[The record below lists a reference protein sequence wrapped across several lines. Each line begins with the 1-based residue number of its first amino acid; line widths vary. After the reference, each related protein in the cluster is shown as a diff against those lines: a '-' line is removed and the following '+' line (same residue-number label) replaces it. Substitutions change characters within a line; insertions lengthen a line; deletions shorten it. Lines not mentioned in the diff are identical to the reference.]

1 MMAGLN
7 RTNRIHTVGRSPFLL
22 VSMVLPFQTTQEVL
36 AQLCGPDTR
45 LPKNTEMVVRP
56 DHKFEMKNRK

>member
-7 RTNRIHTVGRSPFLL
+7 RTNRIHTVRRSLFLL
-22 VSMVLPFQTTQEVL
+22 VSMVPPLQTMQEDL
-36 AQLCGPDTR
+36 ARLSDPDNR